1 MRDQSPA
8 PTDVAPVTIILPA
21 FARVTRAL
29 PTGLQ
34 PYLALLPGAL
44 QSPAL
49 TLVEPDAGARQR
61 LVEQAR
67 VRIEP
72 MRGYCFV
79 DVTTPAIVLAQGY
92 YRDGSDLDLYLDL
105 VHELTHLRQHA
116 AGHNVWDDS
125 YAYPDRPTEVEAYAI
140 AVAEGRRLGMTDD
153 DVWRHLSNPWMSR
166 SDVRRLV
173 GNIERL
179 AGERGWR

>member
-1 MRDQSPA
+1 MRDEIPA
-8 PTDVAPVTIILPA
+8 RTELAPPRLALPGYA
-21 FARVTRAL
+21 HIVRAL
-29 PTGLQ
+29 PAGLH

-49 TLVEPDAGARQR
+49 ALVESDESARQQ

-116 AGHNVWDDS
+116 EGKNVWDDS
-125 YAYPDRPTEVEAYAI
+125 YTYPDRPTEVEAYAI
-140 AVAEGRRLGMTDD
+140 AVAEGQRIGMTAA
-153 DVWRHLSNPWMSR
+153 DVWSHLSNPWMSR
-166 SDVRRLV
+166 ADVRRLV
-173 GNIERL
+173 DNIEQLSR
-179 AGERGWR
+179 ARGWR

>member
-1 MRDQSPA
+1 MRDESQTR
-8 PTDVAPVTIILPA
+8 TDVAPVAIVLPDY
-21 FARVTRAL
+21 ARVARAL
-29 PTGLQ
+29 PPGLH
-34 PYLALLPGAL
+34 PYLALLPGAP

-92 YRDGSDLDLYLDL
+92 YQDGSDLDLYLDL
-105 VHELTHLRQHA
+105 LHELTHLRQHA
-116 AGHNVWDDS
+116 AGHNVWDDA

-166 SDVRRLV
+166 ADVRRLV
-173 GNIERL
+173 DNIEQL
-179 AGERGWR
+179 SIARGWR